1 MVVLRT
7 YPESNTAL
15 PSIRSKTFPTTEI
28 RSAPSINTTAE
39 RSKVQSP
46 PEGML
51 QTGEKK
57 EGD

>member
-51 QTGEKK
+51 QK